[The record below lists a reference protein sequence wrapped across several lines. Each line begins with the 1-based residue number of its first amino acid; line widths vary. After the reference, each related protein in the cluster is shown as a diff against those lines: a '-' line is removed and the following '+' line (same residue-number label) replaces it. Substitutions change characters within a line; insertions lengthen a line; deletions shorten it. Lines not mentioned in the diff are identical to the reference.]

1 MRFRIRFH
9 GAVLA
14 AAMAVVLSAALPAA
28 PATAGVPKV
37 ILAEDFGHVL

>member
-1 MRFRIRFH
+1 MRFRNRFH

-14 AAMAVVLSAALPAA
+14 AAMAMILSMSLPAG

-37 ILAEDFGHVL
+37 VLAEDFGHVL

>member
-1 MRFRIRFH
+1 MQFRFHFH

-14 AAMAVVLSAALPAA
+14 AAMAMVLHAALPAG